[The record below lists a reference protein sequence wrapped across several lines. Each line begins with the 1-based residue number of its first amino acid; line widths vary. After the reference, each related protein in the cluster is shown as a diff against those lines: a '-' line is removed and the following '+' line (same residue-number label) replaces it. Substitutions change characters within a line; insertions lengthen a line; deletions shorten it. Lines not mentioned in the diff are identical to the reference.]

1 MRDAK
6 ARKFKTLRKESDK
19 AKINLL
25 RLFCLVCVRIL
36 FGAIEKA

>member
-1 MRDAK
+1 MLDAK

-25 RLFCLVCVRIL
+25 RFFCLVRVWIL
-36 FGAIEKA
+36 CGALGKA